1 MKTNLEVSQPV
12 LQYRI
17 RARPHRS
24 DEKEV
29 EDGEETLF
37 PQFEVL
43 FCRAQSSLDLKLEI
57 LESHRPIV
65 PLLGGKIEIGMT
77 AHQKLDMSASQR
89 PDVW

>member
-24 DEKEV
+24 DKKEV
-29 EDGEETLF
+29 EEGEETSF

-43 FCRAQSSLDLKLEI
+43 FYRAQESLDLKLEI
-57 LESHRPIV
+57 LESHRPMV
-65 PLLGGKIEIGMT
+65 PLGGKIEIGMT